1 MSELELHRLLLLA
14 FHRSNRAIVTQTCRF
29 PLLPGQPKILDFL
42 KDHDGSGQKDIAQGC
57 HIEPGTLTTLLNRM
71 EETGLVERRTMHGNR
86 RNYYVFMTE
95 KGKIQAGHVTKAFEE
110 LEKDAFRGISA
121 ENQKLFME
129 LFSQIC
135 ENTSCSHSEDKLSKG
150 MN

>member
-1 MSELELHRLLLLA
+1 MSHSFHYLIMTEHSMFQKELLIKLKNTGLT
-14 FHRSNRAIVTQTCRF
+14 S
-29 PLLPGQPKILDFL
+29 GQPNIMDFL